1 MSCARCLRGV
11 SRGLTVAFM
20 ALVVFVNVAGV
31 RMTTLLNNIG
41 VSIEILVTIGGTLA
55 VAVATLVASQGAND
69 VGFLFSQGLV
79 TDSPFLLAWFTA
91 ILAGLFGLIGA
102 EAAADVAE
110 ETKDTRRTVPRTM
123 LLAFAAA
130 ATVEFVMYTVFLLA
144 IPEIGAASDSATPLT
159 YIMEERLGAF
169 ATDVFV
175 GLALT
180 NIFACALAN
189 MLVVT
194 RLVFA
199 LARDNMLPGSGFF
212 GQVSQRFHVPANAT
226 VAVGTLSSV
235 FVVSS
240 LASEQALGYILGLAT
255 LAFFLVYLLTAAGLW
270 RAVRR
275 GRSAPRCRAASTSD
289 AGVRRCTRS
298 ASCSSP
304 GRCSPSACC
313 PTTASTGA
321 TCSSWW
327 HLAQPGMSSACEA
340 GWPVGRRAHPR
351 RDRVSTPIDHPSPRP
366 RVTLQVVEP

>member
-1 MSCARCLRGV
+1 M
-11 SRGLTVAFM
+11 
-20 ALVVFVNVAGV
+20 
-31 RMTTLLNNIG
+31 
-41 VSIEILVTIGGTLA
+41 
-55 VAVATLVASQGAND
+55 
-69 VGFLFSQGLV
+69 GFLFSQGLV

-144 IPEIGAASDSATPLT
+144 IPEIGAASESATPLT

-275 GRSAPRCRAASTSD
+275 GEIGAAVPGGFDLGRRRQAVYAVGVVLFAGTVLALSLLPDYRVNGRNMLVAVALGAAWYVLSLRGRLARGEAGAPAPGSRVDADRPSFAAAARDAAS
-289 AGVRRCTRS
+289 R
-298 ASCSSP
+298 
-304 GRCSPSACC
+304 
-313 PTTASTGA
+313 
-321 TCSSWW
+321 
-327 HLAQPGMSSACEA
+327 
-340 GWPVGRRAHPR
+340 
-351 RDRVSTPIDHPSPRP
+351 
-366 RVTLQVVEP
+366 